1 MDNFQDRYIRK
12 DPRRN
17 AKMRPIL
24 WDDNTSRYLTYH
36 GKGNDVECFTNLQG
50 YTQQYSNVNG
60 QEKRKTT
67 QVKCKNGNAELM
79 VNNDGDISR
88 KMFDIKLDSIANNG
102 FMEDIDTIHNN
113 NLVQSMSFDRMMLN
127 HVQNTMGR
135 LNTHVNQ
142 SVLSLHNRTL
152 ENDPFFNPKN

>member
-1 MDNFQDRYIRK
+1 MGKKRERL
-12 DPRRN
+12 PRLN
-17 AKMRPIL
+17 VKM
-24 WDDNTSRYLTYH
+24 
-36 GKGNDVECFTNLQG
+36 
-50 YTQQYSNVNG
+50 
-60 QEKRKTT
+60 
-67 QVKCKNGNAELM
+67 VKAELM

-102 FMEDIDTIHNN
+102 FMEEIDTIHNN

-127 HVQNTMGR
+127 HIQNTMGR

-152 ENDPFFNPKN
+152 KMTLFLIQNNNLFN